1 MTAGGKQANSGSFIE
16 QANRVVTLDGRFVVF
31 ESYASNLVPGD
42 TNGTRDVFV
51 RDRGTGTTERVSVSS
66 GGAQGNGESAEPVIS
81 GGGGGYVAFVSAAS
95 NLVPGD
101 TNRRFDIFVRA
112 R

>member
-1 MTAGGKQANSGSFIE
+1 MADIRDLGPAALAAAGLLLAAAGLAW
-16 QANRVVTLDGRFVVF
+16 A
-31 ESYASNLVPGD
+31 
-42 TNGTRDVFV
+42 
-51 RDRGTGTTERVSVSS
+51 GTTERVSVSS
-66 GGAQGNGESAEPVIS
+66 GGAQGDGESAEPVIS

-95 NLVPGD
+95 NFVPGD

>member
-1 MTAGGKQANSGSFIE
+1 LKAT
-16 QANRVVTLDGRFVVF
+16 
-31 ESYASNLVPGD
+31 NLVPGD
-42 TNGTRDVFV
+42 TNDLSCDEPPCYDVFV
-51 RDRGTGTTERVSVSS
+51 RDRKLGTTERVSVSS

-81 GGGGGYVAFVSAAS
+81 GGSGGYVAFVSAAS